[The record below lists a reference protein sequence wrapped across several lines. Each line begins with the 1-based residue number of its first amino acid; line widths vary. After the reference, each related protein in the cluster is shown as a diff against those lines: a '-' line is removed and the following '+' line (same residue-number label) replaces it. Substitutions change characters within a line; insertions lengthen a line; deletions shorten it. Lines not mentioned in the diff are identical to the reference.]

1 VDIDRLSIRRG
12 LILALDSAER
22 SNNAH
27 QPAPNKTYPILPA
40 PASAMALDERSA
52 SRSMC
57 LRKICTDQ
65 SRFLMRAEQQANQ
78 SDYSRVRLKQQPPAS
93 DSETSSFT

>member
-1 VDIDRLSIRRG
+1 MDIDRLSIRRG

-40 PASAMALDERSA
+40 PASAMALEQEISVEIDVLAQDLYGSVQIPDAGRAAGKSER
-52 SRSMC
+52 
-57 LRKICTDQ
+57 L
-65 SRFLMRAEQQANQ
+65 
-78 SDYSRVRLKQQPPAS
+78 
-93 DSETSSFT
+93 

>member
-1 VDIDRLSIRRG
+1 MDIDRLSIRRG
-12 LILALDSAER
+12 LTLALDSAER
-22 SNNAH
+22 SDSDH

-40 PASAMALDERSA
+40 PASAMALEQEISA
-52 SRSMC
+52 RSMC